1 MKLGGH
7 EKFLLMFAPEQM
19 NAVQKVGLFPCSNLD
34 DERKYRA
41 GIKATAD
48 HLEKF
53 ITLAEV
59 ANDLAKGFEIDRL
72 ELEEKGHTPAIYSRK
87 FAAVSECCIN
97 ELYAALDGVRDVIY
111 GVYKSV
117 QGVQKKSTSKLF
129 SKASQKQYGE
139 RFPVELNNLLST
151 AYNEWFCQLRTYRT
165 ELTHGSLGSCSMDHE
180 TKKISYMHS
189 ALGSGSNSLIIEDFV
204 EYINNVYVYVLTLQ
218 ERVFDFLYS
227 ALELSESRVLCGIYQ
242 GRAYMRSIQPVE
254 NLSVHSGS
262 CMSVNYPAPCPLKEQ
277 CGAYSKVLED

>member
-34 DERKYRA
+34 DERKYRS

-53 ITLAEV
+53 LTLAEV
-59 ANDLAKGFEIDRL
+59 ANDLAKGFEIDRQ

-111 GVYKSV
+111 GVYKPV

-129 SKASQKQYGE
+129 SKANQKQYGE
-139 RFPVELNNLLST
+139 GFPVELNNLLST
-151 AYNEWFCQLRTYRT
+151 AYNDWFCQLRTYRT
-165 ELTHGSLGSCSMDHE
+165 EFTHGSLGSCSMDHE

-204 EYINNVYVYVLTLQ
+204 EYINNVYACVLTLQ

-262 CMSVNYPAPCPLKEQ
+262 CMSVNYSDPCPLKEQ
-277 CGAYSKVLED
+277 CGAYSKAVED